1 MGRKWLRVRKLRSRE
16 SLKEEARPS
25 DRKGIRVLFERIHMR
40 LSQPLLGLSG
50 TSVGPS
56 MKEAHQAVKKGL
68 VGGVGSAEGETS
80 PSEAKP

>member
-1 MGRKWLRVRKLRSRE
+1 
-16 SLKEEARPS
+16 
-25 DRKGIRVLFERIHMR
+25 MR